1 MAFGDS
7 PHDQDLRQAWHAFC
21 DRLKSS
27 GDLVFKNSNP
37 PSSLQRADGFRYLTQ
52 NLSQAFDLA
61 LETKDARYPSIHAFC
76 SPVRK
81 LGSDNADCM
90 YLQAWIDGQSS
101 YKVSGRKGT
110 ARFWNMTIQGPRVEG
125 ALHDP
130 FGDTPEANLF
140 GHELVANWDGSFEVY
155 VGGPPQGQ
163 NWLPTTAGTRKIYF
177 RQYFDR
183 WDEVPASYIIERID
197 MHTPRP
203 APDHRTMITAMQWAA
218 DFVYNVVD
226 YWPDHLWK
234 KGELIDPAAI
244 NRFNAR
250 NLVRT
255 PWSAGEEEQDVRR
268 GRFFT
273 QMRWSLE
280 EDQALIIEFPANDD
294 FWMLTNEGMFG
305 NSMDFTYRHVS
316 YTPSR
321 TAVDADGKIRFV
333 VAQEDPGYANWV
345 ETQGYASGIISFRN
359 VLTRNV
365 PELTTKLVK
374 TAALSGLM
382 PPASKTVTSEER
394 IRLLR
399 ERFHAIKRRYPV

>member
-1 MAFGDS
+1 VAFGDS
-7 PHDQDLRQAWHAFC
+7 PYDQELRQAWHAFC

-27 GDLVFKNSNP
+27 GDLVFKDSNP
-37 PSSLQRADGFRYLTQ
+37 PNSLQRADGFRYLTQ

-61 LETKDARYPSIHAFC
+61 LETKDPRYPSIHAFC

-101 YKVSGRKGT
+101 YKVSGKKGT
-110 ARFWNMTIQGPRVEG
+110 ARFWNMTIQGPRFEG

-155 VGGPPQGQ
+155 VGGPRQGQ
-163 NWLPTTAGTRKIYF
+163 NWLPTTPGTRKIYF
-177 RQYFDR
+177 RQNFDR
-183 WDEVPASYIIERID
+183 WDEEPASYIIERVD
-197 MHTPRP
+197 MRSPRP
-203 APDHRTMITAMQWAA
+203 SPDHRTMITAMQWAA

-244 NRFNAR
+244 NRFNAS
-250 NLVRT
+250 NLARA
-255 PWSAGEEEQDVRR
+255 PWSAGEEQQDVRR

-273 QMRWSLE
+273 QMRWALE
-280 EDQALIIEFPANDD
+280 EDQALVLEFPATDD

-305 NSMDFTYRHVS
+305 NSMDFIYRHVS

-333 VAQEDPGYANWV
+333 MAHEDPGYANWI
-345 ETQGYASGIISFRN
+345 ETQGYASGIVSFRN

-365 PELTTKLVK
+365 PELTTKVVK
-374 TAALSGLM
+374 IAALAELM
-382 PPASKTVTSEER
+382 PPASKTVTCDER
-394 IRLLR
+394 VRLLR
-399 ERFHAIKRRYPV
+399 ERFHAIKRRHPV